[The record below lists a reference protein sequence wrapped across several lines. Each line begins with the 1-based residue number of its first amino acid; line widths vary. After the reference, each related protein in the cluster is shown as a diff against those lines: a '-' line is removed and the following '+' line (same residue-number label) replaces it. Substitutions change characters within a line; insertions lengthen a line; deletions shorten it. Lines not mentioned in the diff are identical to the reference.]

1 MHEAWQTAS
10 ILLVEDSPSLAAVY
24 TDYLKTEHYHL
35 VSVETGEEALAELQ
49 NSDPDIMLLDLK
61 LPGISGMEV
70 LQKVYEQKHT
80 CAVIIITAHGSVD
93 LAMEAMRYGATDFIA
108 KPFDAGRLR
117 VTISNTL
124 EKRRL
129 GQMVNRY
136 EKTFERKQFHRF
148 IGNSLP
154 MQTLFRIIENAAP
167 SKATVFVTGES
178 GTGKELCAEAI
189 HAESPRHNKRFLALN
204 CAAIPKDLIES
215 EIFGHVKGAF
225 TGATSQKDGAATN
238 ADGGTLFL
246 DEICE
251 MDLNL
256 QSKLLRF
263 IQTGR
268 FQRVGGS
275 REEQVDIR
283 IVCATNRAP
292 LAEVEAGR
300 FREDLYYRLNVIP
313 IELPALRERGLDITL
328 IAENFLK
335 RMAVEENK
343 QFQSFSADVEE
354 LLLNHQWP
362 GNVRELENIIRNIVV
377 LNDGEQA
384 RMDMLPATLTNVVH
398 SKPTQFADHTLQSVA
413 SNGTLNTIE
422 NSLSHSTAFEIRP
435 LWLEEKEI
443 IERAIRLC
451 DGNIP
456 KAAAHLGISAST
468 IYRKKASWNK
478 VDQMA

>member
-35 VSVETGEEALAELQ
+35 VTVDTGEKALTELQ
-49 NSDPDIMLLDLK
+49 KSEPDIMLLDLK
-61 LPGISGMEV
+61 LPGISGMDV
-70 LQKVYEQKHT
+70 LEKVYQQNYN
-80 CAVIIITAHGSVD
+80 CAVIIITAHGSAD

-136 EKTFERKQFHRF
+136 EKTFLREQFHRF

-167 SKATVFVTGES
+167 SKATIFITGES

-189 HAESPRHNKRFLALN
+189 HAESPRNKKNFLALN

-225 TGATSQKDGAATN
+225 TGATSQKDGAATC

-251 MDLNL
+251 MDLSL

-268 FQRVGGS
+268 FQRVGAS

-292 LAEVEAGR
+292 MAEVEAGR

-313 IELPALRERGLDITL
+313 IELPALRERGQDITL
-328 IAENFLK
+328 IAGDFLK

-343 QFQSFSADVEE
+343 RFMGFSPEVEA
-354 LLLNHQWP
+354 LLLKHTWP
-362 GNVRELENIIRNIVV
+362 GNVRELENTIRNIVV
-377 LNDGEQA
+377 LNDGEYA
-384 RMDMLPATLTNVVH
+384 SLDMLPATLLDTPQNSH
-398 SKPTQFADHTLQSVA
+398 TQTPEQSQLSSVSADSNTAHRSAVGPATTL
-413 SNGTLNTIE
+413 
-422 NSLSHSTAFEIRP
+422 EIRP
-435 LWLEEKEI
+435 LWLEEKDI
-443 IERAIRLC
+443 IERAIRMC

-468 IYRKKASWNK
+468 IYRKKTSWSK
-478 VDQMA
+478 VDPMA

>member
-35 VSVETGEEALAELQ
+35 VSVDTGEDALAELQ
-49 NSDPDIMLLDLK
+49 NSEPDIMLLDLK

-70 LQKVYEQKHT
+70 LQKVYEQKHS
-80 CAVIIITAHGSVD
+80 CSVIIITAHGSVD
-93 LAMEAMRYGATDFIA
+93 LAMEAMRFGATDFIA

-136 EKTFERKQFHRF
+136 EKTFVREQFHRF

-189 HAESPRHNKRFLALN
+189 HAESPRNTNKFLALN

-225 TGATSQKDGAATN
+225 TGATSQKDGAATC

-251 MDLNL
+251 MDLAL

-292 LAEVEAGR
+292 IAEVEAGR

-313 IELPALRERGLDITL
+313 IELPPLRERGRDITL
-328 IAENFLK
+328 IAEDFLK
-335 RMAVEENK
+335 RMAIEENK
-343 QFQSFSADVEE
+343 RFQSFSSDVEE
-354 LLLNHQWP
+354 LLLNHEWP

-384 RMDMLPATLTNVVH
+384 SMDMLPSTLSDMPRRRQ
-398 SKPTQFADHTLQSVA
+398 SKPHDHTIRQQA
-413 SNGTLNTIE
+413 SNDGNTSPISIAS
-422 NSLSHSTAFEIRP
+422 NSASQEIRP
-435 LWLEEKEI
+435 LWQEEKDI
-443 IERAIRLC
+443 IERAIGLC

-478 VDQMA
+478 VNQMA